1 MKGSQAMAKKRTVLG
16 NDPFQRGAAVRT
28 DAPAGRPAPAKEAA
42 AGPSTPKRRQRKVE
56 PAPAS
61 PEASGKEPKSAK
73 ETVPPSRR
81 RSAPAKADATKRP
94 RRGKAAEARAE
105 KTTAKTTRRSAAKP
119 ASEKATATPQSAARP
134 EQPAAKPAS
143 EPPDVEVAQRSA
155 GGPPVPPP
163 ATERGGGGLLPSDA
177 GAERRRPAVVA
188 VEPIAAAAPTEP
200 GAPHPTALQALE
212 AAGAALAGVLRLPSA
227 PAATDVD
234 EFGRDLRFE
243 EQVRPLLEWIYRRW
257 FRVEATG
264 FEALPRDV
272 SLILVANRAGALPWD
287 SVILALAARHAGL
300 EVRPLVEDSIFHFPS
315 MGLFVNRL
323 GAVRACPEN
332 AERILGSGGAVAVF
346 PEGATGFGKPFRE
359 RYRLQRFG
367 RGGFL
372 KLALRMEALVVP
384 VSIVGSEEIYPL
396 LGKVGL
402 RPFGFPFLPITP
414 TFPWLGAAG
423 LLPLPAHWHIDA
435 GEPFDFRGYGTA
447 AAQDE
452 PLVMRLAEE
461 VRGTVQTMLD
471 ARLGQRRSVFR

>member
-1 MKGSQAMAKKRTVLG
+1 GILH
-16 NDPFQRGAAVRT
+16 
-28 DAPAGRPAPAKEAA
+28 
-42 AGPSTPKRRQRKVE
+42 
-56 PAPAS
+56 
-61 PEASGKEPKSAK
+61 
-73 ETVPPSRR
+73 
-81 RSAPAKADATKRP
+81 
-94 RRGKAAEARAE
+94 
-105 KTTAKTTRRSAAKP
+105 
-119 ASEKATATPQSAARP
+119 
-134 EQPAAKPAS
+134 
-143 EPPDVEVAQRSA
+143 
-155 GGPPVPPP
+155 
-163 ATERGGGGLLPSDA
+163 LP
-177 GAERRRPAVVA
+177 G
-188 VEPIAAAAPTEP
+188 
-200 GAPHPTALQALE
+200 
-212 AAGAALAGVLRLPSA
+212 A
-227 PAATDVD
+227 PAATHVD
-234 EFGRDLRFE
+234 EFGRDSRFE

-264 FEALPRDV
+264 FEALPRGV
-272 SLILVANRAGALPWD
+272 PLVLVANRAGALPWD
-287 SVILALAARHAGL
+287 SVILALAARNAGL
-300 EVRPLVEDSIFHFPS
+300 EVRPLVEDSVFHFPS

-332 AERILGSGGAVAVF
+332 AERILGSGGAIAVF

-423 LLPLPAHWHIDA
+423 LLPLPARWHIDA
-435 GEPFDFRGYGTA
+435 GDPFDFRGYGTA
-447 AAQDE
+447 AAQAE